1 MSLRRLNAMNSY
13 TDIAADGWVASLPRP
28 LQPYALLARL
38 DRPIGAWLLFLPGL
52 WSILLAQA
60 PWRETAWLVALFF
73 VGSFLMRGAGCVV
86 NDMWDRDLD
95 RQVTRT
101 AGRPLASGVLR
112 MRHATIFLAVLLG
125 ISLLILLQLRPLAQA
140 LGVGSL
146 VLVALY
152 PLAKRVT
159 WWPQLMLG
167 ITFGWGAPMGYA
179 AAGGRIDAAALALY
193 AGAIVWILGYDTI
206 YAHQD
211 REDDALVGIKSTA
224 RLFAGQSKQFLIAC
238 YAATTLLLMTAFWL
252 AGLKLAIIGVAL
264 GGLVFLGRQVHALDI
279 DDPGLCLRLFKSN
292 REFGLFVAA
301 MIVIARL

>member
-1 MSLRRLNAMNSY
+1 MNSY
-13 TDIAADGWVASLPRP
+13 TDIAADGWVASLPKAWR
-28 LQPYALLARL
+28 PYALLARF
-38 DRPIGAWLLFLPGL
+38 DRPIGGWLLFLPGL
-52 WSILLAQA
+52 WSILLAQVA
-60 PWRETAWLVALFF
+60 WRDTVWLIALFF

-112 MRHATIFLAVLLG
+112 MRQAAAFLAVLLG
-125 ISLLILLQLRPLAQA
+125 ISLLILLQLSPLAQA

-146 VLVALY
+146 ALVALY

-179 AAGGRIDAAALALY
+179 AARGQIDAAALVLY
-193 AGAIVWILGYDTI
+193 AAAIVWILGYDTI

-211 REDDALVGIKSTA
+211 REDDALVGVKSTA
-224 RLFAGQSKQFLIAC
+224 RLFGGRSRGFLVAC
-238 YAATTLLLMTAFWL
+238 YVATTLLLMAAIWL
-252 AGLKLAIIGVAL
+252 AGLPLAVVGVAL
-264 GGLVFLGRQVHALDI
+264 GGALFLGRQVRALDI

-301 MIVIARL
+301 MLVIARL

>member
-1 MSLRRLNAMNSY
+1 MPSY
-13 TDIAADGWVASLPRP
+13 TDIVADGWVAALPAR
-28 LQPYALLARL
+28 LRPYALLARL

-52 WSILLAQA
+52 WSILLARA

-101 AGRPLASGVLR
+101 AGRPLASGALR
-112 MRHATIFLAVLLG
+112 MRQAALFLAFLLG
-125 ISLLILLQLRPLAQA
+125 LSLLILLQLRPLAQI
-140 LGVGSL
+140 LGVASL
-146 VLVALY
+146 GLVALY

-167 ITFGWGAPMGYA
+167 FTFGWGAPMGYA
-179 AAGGRIDAAALALY
+179 AACGRIDATSMLLY
-193 AGAIVWILGYDTI
+193 AAAIFWILGYDTI

-224 RLFAGQSKQFLIAC
+224 RLFGGQSKPFLCAC
-238 YAATTLLLMTAFWL
+238 YCAAVVLLALSMWL
-252 AGLKLAIIGVAL
+252 AGLSGLALIPLILPAAWMA
-264 GGLVFLGRQVHALDI
+264 RQINRLDV
-279 DDPGLCLRLFKSN
+279 DDPGLCLQLFKAN
-292 REFGLFVAA
+292 REIGLFIAA
-301 MIVIARL
+301 LMILARL

>member
-1 MSLRRLNAMNSY
+1 MNSY
-13 TDIAADGWVASLPRP
+13 TDIAADGWVASLPPAMR
-28 LQPYALLARL
+28 PYALLARL

-60 PWRETAWLVALFF
+60 PWRETGWLIALFF
-73 VGSFLMRGAGCVV
+73 IGAFLMRGAGCVV

-101 AGRPLASGVLR
+101 AGRPLASGALR
-112 MRHATIFLAVLLG
+112 MRHAAIFLALLLS
-125 ISLLILLQLRPLAQA
+125 ISLVILLQLTPLAQA

-167 ITFGWGAPMGYA
+167 FTFGWGAPMGF
-179 AAGGRIDAAALALY
+179 AAGAGRIDAAALVLY
-193 AGAIVWILGYDTI
+193 AGAIFWILGYDTI

-224 RLFAGQSKQFLIAC
+224 RLFAGNSRPFLLAC
-238 YAATTLLLMTAFWL
+238 YGATTILLAAAAYLVDLNL
-252 AGLKLAIIGVAL
+252 AVPGIVL
-264 GGLVFLGRQVHALDI
+264 GAVVFLGRQIKALDI
-279 DDPGLCLRLFKSN
+279 DDPALCLKLFKSN
-292 REFGLFVAA
+292 REFGLFIAA
-301 MIVIARL
+301 MLVIARL

>member
-1 MSLRRLNAMNSY
+1 M
-13 TDIAADGWVASLPRP
+13 LPKP
-28 LQPYALLARL
+28 MQPYALLARL

-52 WSILLAQA
+52 WSILLVQA
-60 PWRETAWLVALFF
+60 PWRETAWLVSLFF

-101 AGRPLASGVLR
+101 AARPLASGVLR
-112 MRHATIFLAVLLG
+112 MREAAMFLAILLSL
-125 ISLLILLQLRPLAQA
+125 SLLILLQLRPLAQA

-179 AAGGRIDAAALALY
+179 AAGGRLNAASGLLY
-193 AGAIVWILGYDTI
+193 AAAIVWILGYDTI

-224 RLFAGQSKQFLIAC
+224 RLFAGRSRPFLVAC
-238 YAATTLLLMTAFWL
+238 YTATTVMLMATIWL
-252 AGLKLAIIGVAL
+252 AGLKLATIGVAL
-264 GGLVFLGRQVHALDI
+264 GAVVFLGRQVRALDI